1 MTGRRLP
8 ADHARAC
15 DCPGCSCVGVSH
27 DYLRTL
33 LEDDA
38 RRRARRAWA
47 RAHGGRVALT
57 LLWVACVVSYIA
69 QAKPFGVFGAA
80 ALIVLTWREDRPW
93 WLILAAALFAT
104 LGLVF
109 ET

>member
-15 DCPGCSCVGVSH
+15 DCPGCSCVGVSR
-27 DYLRTL
+27 DYLRTMHG
-33 LEDDA
+33 DDEGRP
-38 RRRARRAWA
+38 RRRARRAHWA
-47 RAHGGRVALT
+47 RVALT
-57 LLWVACVVSYIA
+57 LLWVACAVSAVV
-69 QAKPFGVFGAA
+69 QGHPFGLCAAA
-80 ALIVLTWREDRPW
+80 ALIVLTWWEARPW

>member
-1 MTGRRLP
+1 MSP

-15 DCPGCSCVGVSH
+15 DCPGCSCVGVSR
-27 DYLRTL
+27 DYARTM

-38 RRRARRAWA
+38 RRRARRAWV
-47 RAHGGRVALT
+47 RAHWARVALT
-57 LLWVACVVSYIA
+57 LLWAACAVSAVV
-69 QAKPFGVFGAA
+69 QGQPFSVFAAA
-80 ALIVLTWREDRPW
+80 ALIVLTWWEARPW
-93 WLILAAALFAT
+93 WLILTAALFAT

>member
-15 DCPGCSCVGVSH
+15 DCPGCSCVGVSR
-27 DYLRTL
+27 DYMRTM
-33 LEDDA
+33 LEDDE
-38 RRRARRAWA
+38 RRRARRSQA

-57 LLWVACVVSYIA
+57 LLWAASVVSA
-69 QAKPFGVFGAA
+69 VVQGQPFSVCAAA
-80 ALIVLTWREDRPW
+80 ALIVLTWWEARPW
-93 WLILAAALFAT
+93 WLILTAALFAT

>member
-1 MTGRRLP
+1 MTGP
-8 ADHARAC
+8 HARAC
-15 DCPGCSCVGVSH
+15 DCPGCSCVGVSR
-27 DYLRTL
+27 DYMRAL

-38 RRRARRAWA
+38 RRRDRRARV
-47 RAHGGRVALT
+47 RAHWLQVTLT
-57 LLWVACVVSYIA
+57 LLWVACAVSAVA
-69 QAKPFGVFGAA
+69 QAQPFGTCAAA
-80 ALIVLTWREDRPW
+80 ALIALTWDEDRPW

>member
-1 MTGRRLP
+1 MST

-15 DCPGCSCVGVSH
+15 DCPGCSCVGVSR
-27 DYLRTL
+27 DYMHTL
-33 LEDDA
+33 LEDDERRR
-38 RRRARRAWA
+38 RRRARRAHWA
-47 RAHGGRVALT
+47 RVALT
-57 LLWVACVVSYIA
+57 LLWVASVVSA
-69 QAKPFGVFGAA
+69 VVQGHPFGLCAAA
-80 ALIVLTWREDRPW
+80 ALIVLTWWEARPW

>member
-8 ADHARAC
+8 AEHARAC
-15 DCPGCSCVGVSH
+15 DCPGCSCVGVPR
-27 DYLRTL
+27 DYMRAM

-57 LLWVACVVSYIA
+57 LLWAACAVSAVVQA
-69 QAKPFGVFGAA
+69 QPFSVCAAA
-80 ALIVLTWREDRPW
+80 ALIVLTWWEARPW
-93 WLILAAALFAT
+93 WLILTAALFAT